1 MTFAILMKTI
11 VVTLHFMNS
20 FETWVIMSI
29 GFFKNKNHSKNLLK
43 IIKNQS

>member
-1 MTFAILMKTI
+1 MNMTFAILMKTI

-29 GFFKNKNHSKNLLK
+29 GFFKIK
-43 IIKNQS
+43 IIAKIFKKS